1 MQIRVLIG
9 NASASGRS
17 QLQQQQDRLV
27 QAGHNYPVINAGAY
41 AEDGL
46 LTILEVRVNGGQR
59 EILVDDCTR
68 AQIHNVLAWQSSVE
82 DDAQFDD
89 LVVHLA
95 RRN

>member
-9 NASASGRS
+9 NASADGRS
-17 QLQQQQDRLV
+17 QLQQEKDR
-27 QAGHNYPVINAGAY
+27 QEAAGQEFPVINAGAY

-46 LTILEVRVNGGQR
+46 NEILEVRVNGGQR

-68 AQIHNVLAWQSSVE
+68 TQIHNVLAWQSSVE
-82 DDAQFDD
+82 DDVRFDD
-89 LVVHLA
+89 LVIHLA

>member
-9 NASASGRS
+9 NASACGRS
-17 QLQQQQDRLV
+17 QLQQEQDRLV

-59 EILVDDCTR
+59 EILVDDCSR
-68 AQIHNVLAWQSSVE
+68 LQILKVLEWRSCTE
-82 DDAQFDD
+82 DEPSFED
-89 LVVHLA
+89 LVIHLA
-95 RRN
+95 RQD